1 MKRKM
6 LRIPVYIYFIV
17 VVLIILLLY
26 PRESRFRYLFVEN
39 RPWQYGLLTAPFDF
53 PIYKTDGEVKQEQ
66 DSIDRHFS
74 PYFIMD
80 TEIGVRLAGELNS
93 LIDRMGDDRPE
104 RYKAYIDRLFQEVY
118 RRGIVSIEDYQSLQE
133 NKSAVCMVFQDS
145 IAVPKPIDELFTS
158 KSAYNYLLEQL
169 PLSLSPDV
177 LRSFGLNNFLQDN
190 MTYDAGM
197 SEKVKQED
205 YLKISPTRGM
215 IQAGEKIIARGEI
228 IDGRTYNV
236 LRSLKMIY
244 ERQGGTVQRQV
255 GLLAGIFTLV
265 SVPMLCLFL
274 YFYYL
279 RRTIYER
286 RKHIF
291 FMLFMLLSF
300 VALTEI
306 CFTYDLFDIYII
318 PYAIIPLVI
327 RTFFDSRTAQMTH
340 FVTILICSLMVPLAF
355 EFVFVQAVVCM
366 VSIYVLKDLSQ
377 RSQLIRCS
385 FYILLTYVVL
395 YFAFLVYHDG
405 DFSGL
410 NWLMLLYFAINF
422 IFVMFTYPFI
432 YILEKIFGYIS
443 NVTLVE
449 LSDINTPLLQMLS
462 EKSPGTFQHSLQVS
476 MLGTAA
482 ATRIDANP
490 QLVRTG
496 ALYHDLGKINNP
508 GYFVENKMEG
518 ADPHAHLSLE
528 QSARIITAHVPE
540 GVKIAQQYKIPD
552 AIIKFIRTHHGAG
565 KAKYFYNTFKNQF
578 PDKEIDESA
587 FSYSGSNPDTKETA
601 ILMMADSVEAAS
613 RSLKDY
619 SEEAVRN
626 LVNKIIDGQIA
637 DGLLVNAPLTFQ
649 DITTIKE
656 VFIEKLVS
664 TYHSRIVYPE
674 LVKN

>member
-80 TEIGVRLAGELNS
+80 TEIGARLAGELNS
-93 LIDRMGDDRPE
+93 QIDRMGVDRSE
-104 RYKAYIDRLFQEVY
+104 RYKNYINRQFQEVY
-118 RRGIVSIEDYQSLQE
+118 RRGVVSVEDYQSLQE
-133 NKSAVCMVFQDS
+133 NKSAGCMVFQDS
-145 IAVPKPIDELFTS
+145 IAVPKPIDELFTN

-177 LRSFGLNNFLQDN
+177 LRSFGLNHFLHDN

-197 SEKVKQED
+197 SEKVKQEE

-255 GLLAGIFTLV
+255 GLLVGIFILV
-265 SVPMLCLFL
+265 SFPMLCLFL

-291 FMLFMLLSF
+291 FMLFMLLLF
-300 VALTEI
+300 VGLTEI
-306 CFTYDLFDIYII
+306 CLAYELFDIYII

-340 FVTILICSLMVPLAF
+340 LVTILICSLMVPLAF
-355 EFVFVQAVVCM
+355 EFVFMQVVVCM
-366 VSIYVLKDLSQ
+366 VCIYVLKDLSQ

-405 DFSGL
+405 DLSSL
-410 NWLMLLYFAINF
+410 NWLMLLYFVINF
-422 IFVMFTYPFI
+422 VFVMFTYPLI

-449 LSDINTPLLQMLS
+449 LSDINTPLLRMLS

-613 RSLKDY
+613 RSLRDY
-619 SEEAVRN
+619 SEAAVRN